1 MGPAGTSGVSL
12 NQWWT
17 DGRTFV
23 SGSIEPLVVVFTPLP
38 PTTLTTA
45 ARNHLIV
52 TAGGVTAITIII
64 TE

>member
-17 DGRTFV
+17 DGRTLV
-23 SGSIEPLVVVFTPLP
+23 SGSIEPLVVFTPLP

-52 TAGGVTAITIII
+52 TAGGTTITIII